1 MEDTAEPSL
10 LVCMLTTT
18 QSIPYEILKY
28 YGFAKHN
35 VRLMSGLWKKTM
47 ELYLKIKHT
56 SFFDSM
62 MEIVTV
68 DVFQIKLI
76 WDEIEREQKRYGWNI
91 DENFDQI
98 LEQAES
104 NNWIIESYKNI
115 ANFWKIKYNG
125 WISTVFD

>member
-47 ELYLKIKHT
+47 ELYLKFKDT
-56 SFFDSM
+56 AFFDNM
-62 MEIVTV
+62 MEIITV

-104 NNWIIESYKNI
+104 NNWVIESYKNI
-115 ANFWKIKYNG
+115 AKFWKIKYNG